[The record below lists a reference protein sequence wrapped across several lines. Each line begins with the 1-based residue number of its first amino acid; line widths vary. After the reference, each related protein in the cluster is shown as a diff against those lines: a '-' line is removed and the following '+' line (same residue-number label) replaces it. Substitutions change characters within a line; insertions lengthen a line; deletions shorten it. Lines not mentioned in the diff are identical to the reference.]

1 MSLIISE
8 IPKLLEPPKVEQYDT
23 EDSKDF
29 GKESVMAFPNL
40 ISVEI
45 PSEKH
50 LIVSQYLFY
59 KINKVKICSNITMG
73 NQQPS
78 S

>member
-50 LIVSQYLFY
+50 LIVSKKRESMDFISFLQ
-59 KINKVKICSNITMG
+59 NK
-73 NQQPS
+73 
-78 S
+78 